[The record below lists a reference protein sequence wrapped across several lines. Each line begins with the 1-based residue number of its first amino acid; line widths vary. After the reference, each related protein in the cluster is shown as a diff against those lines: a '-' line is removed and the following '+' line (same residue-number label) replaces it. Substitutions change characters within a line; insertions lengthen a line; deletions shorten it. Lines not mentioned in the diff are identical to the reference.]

1 MPNTRQVRSLWPD
14 DLMDGFDASQPT
26 VPQTIT
32 LTDSPLPGERPSL
45 HPWTGGD
52 GTGDVTFTDPG
63 TASDQ
68 TIVSRWVYPNDG
80 TLHCGGTQTVTTT
93 NYFTDVNFE
102 LIGDAFRQVGVS
114 AREAADAL
122 GQLADAKLDFKIQR
136 LTQEEIDL
144 REANEQAWVDD
155 CRQQTVAIH
164 EQERERQEQARL
176 RHLEEIRAR
185 RLEAEKEERIAANE
199 RRIAAEARGWDL
211 LKDVVGEEEYEKFK
225 EVGHLDVQSPSDG
238 KLIYRVRQGRRIALV
253 RNGVESTKESLC
265 IHPNQMFVQGD
276 KVAAQ
281 VMWCMMNEKKL
292 MEVANV
298 HRCAA

>member
-14 DLMDGFDASQPT
+14 DLMDGFERNPNAQGL
-26 VPQTIT
+26 T
-32 LTDSPLPGERPSL
+32 LTDSPLTGERPMQFL
-45 HPWTGGD
+45 PPTC
-52 GTGDVTFTDPG
+52 GTADVTFTDPG

-102 LIGDAFRQVGVS
+102 LIGDAFRQVGVT
-114 AREAADAL
+114 AREAARAL
-122 GQLADAKLDFKIQR
+122 GQLAEAADATLDLKIMR
-136 LTQEEIDL
+136 MTQEEIDL
-144 REANEQAWVDD
+144 HEANELAWVED
-155 CRQQTVAIH
+155 CRAQTV
-164 EQERERQEQARL
+164 ELQEQARARQEQERLAFL
-176 RHLEEIRAR
+176 RRSREVRAA
-185 RLEAEKEERIAANE
+185 AEKEERRLADE
-199 RRIAAEARGWDL
+199 RRKAAEARGWDL